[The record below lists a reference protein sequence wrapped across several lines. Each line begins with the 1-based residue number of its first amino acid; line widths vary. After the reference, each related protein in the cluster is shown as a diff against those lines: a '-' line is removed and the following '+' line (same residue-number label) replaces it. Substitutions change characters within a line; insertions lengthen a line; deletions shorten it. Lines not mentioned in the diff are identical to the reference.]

1 MRALEFVTEAVTDT
15 VYHYT
20 STHNAARIFN
30 DGAFKLSSVSGNPSE
45 ASYAPAGYPY
55 FFSTA
60 RSKVGDYHR
69 YVGTGGVMFVL
80 DGRWINSR
88 YPAKA
93 IDYWDR
99 SWQHA
104 PDRTRETEDRVF
116 SKEPT
121 IPIDGVV
128 AVHVL
133 LKEKDESRSPLTR
146 LILLSAKKR
155 GIKTY
160 LYTDEAAWRLQD
172 TRKTVAVSDSGELLK
187 GPASSGRFVRPVRG
201 VAARRGG
208 EMYGRSSLLDWIELL
223 KKRPGDELSTT
234 ADKLRYNMQYYGD
247 TSGTLAND
255 MFNAKKPDSSEYN
268 LANQLVKYMT
278 KNNLNIQ
285 QFVEQLKNKWTKK
298 RS

>member
-1 MRALEFVTEAVTDT
+1 MRATEFIIEAVTDI

-20 STHNAARIFN
+20 STHNAARIFR
-30 DGAFKLSSVSGNPSE
+30 DGVFKLSSVSGNPSE
-45 ASYAPAGYPY
+45 ASYAPKGYPY

-60 RSKVGDYHR
+60 RSRVGDYHR

-88 YPAKA
+88 YPANP
-93 IDYWDR
+93 IDYWER
-99 SWQHA
+99 SWQHS
-104 PDRTRETEDRVF
+104 PDRTREAEDRVF

-133 LKEKDESRSPLTR
+133 LKEPDESRSPLTR
-146 LILLSAKKR
+146 MILLSAKKR

-172 TRKTVAVSDSGELLK
+172 TRKSIPVSDSGELLK
-187 GPASSGRFVRPVRG
+187 GPVSSGRFVRPVRG

-208 EMYGRSSLLDWIELL
+208 EAYGRSSLLDWIELL
-223 KKRPGDELSTT
+223 KKRPGDALSKT

-247 TSGTLAND
+247 TSGTLTVD

-268 LANQLVKYMT
+268 IANQLVKYMT
-278 KNNLNIQ
+278 QNKLTVSE
-285 QFVEQLKNKWTKK
+285 FVERLKQKWK
-298 RS
+298 SS

>member
-1 MRALEFVTEAVTDT
+1 MRAQELLTEAATDT

-30 DGAFKLSSVSGNPSE
+30 DSAFKLSNVSGNPSE
-45 ASYAPAGYPY
+45 ASYAPKGYPY

-60 RSKVGDYHR
+60 RSRVGDYHR

-80 DGRWINSR
+80 DGRWLSSR
-88 YPAKA
+88 YPVKP

-121 IPIDGVV
+121 IPINGVV

-146 LILLSAKKR
+146 FILLSAKKR

-160 LYTDEAAWRLQD
+160 LYTDETAWRLQD
-172 TRKTVAVSDSGELLK
+172 TRNSINVSDSGELLK
-187 GPASSGRFVRPVRG
+187 GPARTGRFTRPVRG

-208 EMYGRSSLLDWIELL
+208 EAYGRSSLLDWIELL
-223 KKRPGDELSTT
+223 KKKPGITLSKT

-247 TSGTLAND
+247 TSGVLVND
-255 MFNAKKPDSSEYN
+255 MFNAKKPDSSEYD

-278 KNNLNIQ
+278 ANNLTVQ
-285 QFVEQLKNKWTKK
+285 QFVDQLKTKWTEK

>member
-1 MRALEFVTEAVTDT
+1 MRAEEFITEAVTDT

-30 DGAFKLSSVSGNPSE
+30 DDAFKLSSVSGNPSE

-55 FFSTA
+55 FFSTS
-60 RSKVGDYHR
+60 RSRVGDYHR

-88 YPAKA
+88 YPAKP

-116 SKEPT
+116 SKGPT

-133 LKEKDESRSPLTR
+133 LTEKDESRSPLTR
-146 LILLSAKKR
+146 FILLSAKKR
-155 GIKTY
+155 GIKAY
-160 LYTDEAAWRLQD
+160 LYTNETAWRLQD
-172 TRKTVAVSDSGELLK
+172 TRQAVDIGKTGDLLK
-187 GPASSGRFVRPVRG
+187 GTARTDRLDRPVRG

-208 EMYGRSSLLDWIELL
+208 ELYGRSSLLDWIELL
-223 KKRPGDELSTT
+223 KKTPGIALSNT

-247 TSGTLAND
+247 TSGVLAND
-255 MFNAKKPDSSEYN
+255 MFNAKKPSSREYD
-268 LANQLVKYMT
+268 LANQLVKYMNS
-278 KNNLNIQ
+278 NNLNVQ
-285 QFVEQLKNKWTKK
+285 QFVDQLKNKWTVK
-298 RS
+298 R

>member
-1 MRALEFVTEAVTDT
+1 MKASEIIVESATDT

-20 STHNAARIFN
+20 STHNAARIFR

-45 ASYAPAGYPY
+45 ASYAPRGYPY

-60 RSKVGDYHR
+60 RSRVGDYHR

-88 YPAKA
+88 YPAKP

-99 SWQHA
+99 SWQHS

-133 LKEKDESRSPLTR
+133 LKEPDESRSPLTR
-146 LILLSAKKR
+146 LILLSAKKH
-155 GIKTY
+155 GIKTH

-172 TRKTVAVSDSGELLK
+172 TRKTIAVSDSGELLK

-208 EMYGRSSLLDWIELL
+208 EAYGRSSLLDWIELL
-223 KKRPGDELSTT
+223 KKRPGDALSKT

-255 MFNAKKPDSSEYN
+255 LFNAKKPDSSEYN

-278 KNNLNIQ
+278 INKLTVPA
-285 QFVEQLKNKWTKK
+285 FVDQLKSKWTQK
-298 RS
+298 RT

>member
-1 MRALEFVTEAVTDT
+1 MRAGEFITEAVTDT

-30 DGAFKLSSVSGNPSE
+30 DGVFKLSSVSGNPSE

-55 FFSTA
+55 FFSTS
-60 RSKVGDYHR
+60 RSRVGDYHR

-80 DGRWINSR
+80 DGRWFNSR
-88 YPAKA
+88 YPAKP

-104 PDRTRETEDRVF
+104 PDRTRETEDRIF
-116 SKEPT
+116 SKDPT

-133 LKEKDESRSPLTR
+133 LAEKDESRSPLTR
-146 LILLSAKKR
+146 FILLSAKKR

-160 LYTDEAAWRLQD
+160 LYTNETAWRLQD
-172 TRKTVAVSDSGELLK
+172 TRQAVDIGKTGDLLK
-187 GPASSGRFVRPVRG
+187 GTARTDRFDRPVRG

-208 EMYGRSSLLDWIELL
+208 DLYGRSSLLDWIELL
-223 KKRPGDELSTT
+223 KKTPGIALSKT

-247 TSGTLAND
+247 TSGVLAND
-255 MFNAKKPDSSEYN
+255 MFNAKKPSSSEYD

-278 KNNLNIQ
+278 ANNLNIQ
-285 QFVEQLKNKWTKK
+285 QFVDQLKNKWTVK